1 LLAFDIHDV
10 GVAAASAAD
19 TILLD
24 WVRGGP
30 ILIFFNALLL
40 IIGGLFKVRFAGKL
54 SSGGV
59 GRAML
64 NGRVTVSE
72 VTEVVD
78 VTWGKKS
85 TGSKGMNRSITPL

>member
-1 LLAFDIHDV
+1 LLALNIHNV

-24 WVRGGP
+24 WIRGRP
-30 ILIFFNALLL
+30 ILILFNALLL

-54 SSGGV
+54 SGGGV
-59 GRAML
+59 GWTML

-72 VTEVVD
+72 VAEVVD
-78 VTWGKKS
+78 VTRGEEN
-85 TGSKGMNRSITPL
+85 TGGKGMDGSITPL